1 MSTLIAYFSHTGEN
15 VANNEVVVLEKG
27 NTEVVAE
34 KIHSIVGGDLYKIEE
49 ADPYPFKYREC
60 NSRAKREDENSER
73 PEIKDKV
80 GLDMDKYDII
90 YLGFPIWYRSF
101 PRIIATF
108 LEKYDLTN
116 KTIIPF
122 CTNDEEYFGISLLEL
137 ESVAKGAT
145 VKEGL
150 VVRGVNVLNSDDAIK
165 NFLNK

>member
-34 KIHSIVGGDLYKIEE
+34 KIHSIIGGDLYKIEE
-49 ADPYPFKYREC
+49 ADPYPFEYREC
-60 NSRAKREDENSER
+60 NNRAKREDENSER
-73 PEIKDKV
+73 PAIKDKV
-80 GLDMDKYDII
+80 GLDMNKYDII

-150 VVRGVNVLNSDDAIK
+150 VVRGVNVLNSDETIK